1 MEEEER
7 HPNGSPAVTVLTI
20 RDPGVLAVAKS
31 LLDEAG
37 IEYFAKG
44 EDVQNLTP
52 LMLWVELQVSTN
64 DEAEARTLLADL
76 AQP

>member
-1 MEEEER
+1 MEER
-7 HPNGSPAVTVLTI
+7 GPDGPAPVTVLTV

-31 LLDEAG
+31 VLDEAG

-44 EDVQNLTP
+44 EDVQHLTP
-52 LMLWVELQVSTN
+52 LMLWVELQVGAP

>member
-1 MEEEER
+1 MEERDPE
-7 HPNGSPAVTVLTI
+7 GPAPVTVLTV

-31 LLDEAG
+31 VLDEAG

-44 EDVQNLTP
+44 EEVQNLTP
-52 LMLWVELQVSTN
+52 LMLWVELQVGAD

>member
-1 MEEEER
+1 MEER
-7 HPNGSPAVTVLTI
+7 QPNSPAPVTVLTV

-31 LLDEAG
+31 VLDDAN

-44 EDVQNLTP
+44 EGAQNLTP
-52 LMLWVELQVSTN
+52 LMLWVELQVGAN
-64 DEAEARTLLADL
+64 DEAEARTLLAEL

>member
-1 MEEEER
+1 MEERDPE
-7 HPNGSPAVTVLTI
+7 GPAPVTVLTV

-31 LLDEAG
+31 VLDEAG
-37 IEYFAKG
+37 LEYFAKG
-44 EDVQNLTP
+44 EGVQNLTP
-52 LMLWVELQVSTN
+52 LMIWVELQVGAD